1 MIYLDS
7 CAAIK
12 LIIPESESDAL
23 ISWLESHDE
32 PLISSRLLRVE
43 LHRALTRLG
52 ADRAVRNAADE
63 FLDGLLLR
71 PVDPVLAAAAALN
84 GTHLRSLDSI
94 HLATALDARI
104 ALTAFVTYD
113 KRLAEAASEAAL
125 PVEAPA

>member
-12 LIIPESESDAL
+12 LIIPEPESEAL
-23 ISWLESHDE
+23 IEWLESHDE

-43 LHRALTRLG
+43 LHRALTRL
-52 ADRAVRNAADE
+52 AVASSVRNAADE

-71 PVDPVLAAAAALN
+71 PVDPVLATAAAFD
-84 GTHLRSLDSI
+84 GTHLRSLDAI

-113 KRLAEAASEAAL
+113 KRLADAATEAEL